1 VAEASPSTEQL
12 PASPRS
18 MRAVVVDR
26 AFPSLHHRNFRL
38 FFFGQLVSL
47 VGTWTQ
53 QVAQSWLVWTI
64 SHSPFMLGV
73 FAGLQSLPVLVFGLY
88 GGVMADRYPKRA
100 LLITTQLAA
109 AALALV
115 LAILTATG
123 VVGPG
128 RGYSLLIIGVLAFG
142 LGTVNA
148 FDAPARQA
156 FVVDLVGKKH
166 LLNAIS
172 LNSSIFNGARIVGP
186 ATAAI
191 LISTV
196 GTAVC
201 FFINAFSFVPVI
213 IGLYLIRTQQKSRR
227 VGTGSIRA
235 NLRDA
240 LGYSWREPVVRDL
253 FITVVVVSLFVFSY
267 ISLLPAFA
275 DAVLHTGAAGLGI
288 LTTANGAGAL
298 VAAFSLAISG
308 DARRSRGFRIVWSAI
323 LYCVLISAFALSNFL
338 PLSVLLLAA
347 AGWAGIAFL
356 ARANTALQSAVPDEM
371 RGRVMSIYILILMGL
386 APIGAVQ
393 LGLLAHT
400 VGAPRAV
407 AIEAAVGALVLTL
420 LHALRPHVRRDA

>member
-1 VAEASPSTEQL
+1 MAEATPIAEQV

-26 AFPSLHHRNFRL
+26 AFPSLRHRNFRL
-38 FFFGQLVSL
+38 FFFGQMVSL
-47 VGTWTQ
+47 IGTWTQ

-88 GGVMADRYPKRA
+88 GGVLADRYPKRA
-100 LLITTQLAA
+100 LLITTQVT
-109 AALALV
+109 AAL
-115 LAILTATG
+115 LAFILATLTFTG
-123 VVGPG
+123 AVGPG
-128 RGYSLLIIGVLAFG
+128 RGYSLLVIGVLALG
-142 LGTVNA
+142 LGAVNA

-186 ATAAI
+186 AAAAI

-201 FFINAFSFVPVI
+201 FYINALSFVPVI
-213 IGLYLIRTQQKSRR
+213 IGLYMIRTQQNSRPVR
-227 VGTGSIRA
+227 GGSIRA
-235 NLRDA
+235 NLNDA
-240 LGYSWREPVVRDL
+240 ISYAWREPVVRDL
-253 FITVVVVSLFVFSY
+253 FITVVVVSLLVFSY

-298 VAAFSLAISG
+298 VAAFSLAVSG
-308 DARRSRGFRIVWSAI
+308 DARRSRGFRIVWSAV
-323 LYCVLISAFALSNFL
+323 LYCALISAFAVSSFL
-338 PLSVLLLAA
+338 PLSLALLGA

-393 LGLLAHT
+393 LGLLAHAL
-400 VGAPRAV
+400 GAPRAV
-407 AIEAAVGALVLTL
+407 ALEAALGGVIITVL
-420 LHALRPHVRRDA
+420 HVLRPNVRRNA